1 MSECVNLQATMPV
14 GTPDYLCPE
23 VLMRLQDSQT
33 GDRHGYFSEHGDWWS
48 VGICAY
54 EMLYGRTPFT
64 DDNSVSM
71 VVTYA
76 NIMNHKVYTVSQ
88 QNPHSP
94 EVFLNFFSKQ
104 LGSLV

>member
-1 MSECVNLQATMPV
+1 MNLQANMPV

-23 VLMRLQDSQT
+23 VLVRLQETPDGQS
-33 GDRHGYFSEHGDWWS
+33 YFSEDSDWWS

-64 DDNSVSM
+64 DESSASM

-76 NIMNHKVYTVSQ
+76 NIMNHKV
-88 QNPHSP
+88 
-94 EVFLNFFSKQ
+94 
-104 LGSLV
+104 